1 MNVVIND
8 KGQAI
13 PTHVEHINPEAFD
26 VINETQVRW
35 LSGGAAMINSRG
47 TVIMIDPVL
56 EGFDMPLTYDPPI
69 KSEEVKSIDG
79 YLVTHIDN
87 DHFSRVTI
95 KHTADVTKSYHT
107 TQYVAQVM
115 REEGI
120 AGVGH
125 DIGDEFDVGNV
136 HAKLTPAWHNWQN
149 DSKKWGYRHWDREDY
164 CGFYMTTPDGTI
176 WMPGDSRLLEE
187 QLQYEEPDV
196 ILLDFADNGW
206 HITFEGAVKLC
217 NAYPNATLIPIHW
230 GSVDAPDWSTFN
242 GNPVQLAEAIV
253 NPERLKVL
261 VPGEA
266 YSLKKD

>member
-56 EGFDMPLTYDPPI
+56 EGFDMPLTYNPPI
-69 KSEEVKSIDG
+69 KSEEVKSIDA

-115 REEGI
+115 REE
-120 AGVGH
+120 
-125 DIGDEFDVGNV
+125 
-136 HAKLTPAWHNWQN
+136 
-149 DSKKWGYRHWDREDY
+149 
-164 CGFYMTTPDGTI
+164 
-176 WMPGDSRLLEE
+176 
-187 QLQYEEPDV
+187 
-196 ILLDFADNGW
+196 
-206 HITFEGAVKLC
+206 
-217 NAYPNATLIPIHW
+217 
-230 GSVDAPDWSTFN
+230 
-242 GNPVQLAEAIV
+242 
-253 NPERLKVL
+253 
-261 VPGEA
+261 
-266 YSLKKD
+266 